1 VRDYELVFIISPE
14 VSEEEMPAAIER
26 VSQAIV
32 SRGGEVREVD
42 HWGRKKLAYPIK
54 RCNEGNYVL
63 TQLRLDPTRT
73 VELEAGL
80 RLSEEVL
87 RHLLVRV
94 GE

>member
-1 VRDYELVFIISPE
+1 VHDYELVVIISPE
-14 VSEEEMPAAIER
+14 VSEEEVPAAIER
-26 VSQAIV
+26 ISQAIV
-32 SRGGEVREVD
+32 SRGGEVKEVD

-54 RCNEGNYVL
+54 EYREGNYVL

-73 VELEAGL
+73 AELEAGL
-80 RLSEEVL
+80 HISEEVV

>member
-1 VRDYELVFIISPE
+1 MRDYELVVIISPE
-14 VSEEEMPAAIER
+14 VPEEEMPAAIER

-54 RCNEGNYVL
+54 SCSEGNYVL

-80 RLSEEVL
+80 RLSEEVI